1 MADYPVELERE
12 VALRDGARI
21 RIRPIRGEDESRL
34 VRMGLPMG
42 DMVGTSF

>member
-21 RIRPIRGEDESRL
+21 RIRPRQGEEESRL
-34 VRMGLPMG
+34 VA
-42 DMVGTSF
+42 V